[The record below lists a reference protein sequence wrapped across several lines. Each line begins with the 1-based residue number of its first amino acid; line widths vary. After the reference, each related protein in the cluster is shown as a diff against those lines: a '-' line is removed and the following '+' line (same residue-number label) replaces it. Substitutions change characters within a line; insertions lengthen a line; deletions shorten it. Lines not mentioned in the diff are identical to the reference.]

1 MKYIQIS
8 LLLCVI
14 GSFGG
19 YECGDATITQAL
31 TNAVIFFSLFV
42 LTLVI
47 KKAQKKA
54 AVKAA
59 SKRIKDKLYFYY
71 NR

>member
-1 MKYIQIS
+1 MKYIQTL
-8 LLLCVI
+8 LLLCVV

-31 TNAVIFFSLFV
+31 ANAVIFFSLFV

-59 SKRIKDKLYFYY
+59 SIKDK
-71 NR
+71 R

>member
-1 MKYIQIS
+1 MKYIQTL

-42 LTLVI
+42 LTLVV
-47 KKAQKKA
+47 KKAQKKP
-54 AVKAA
+54 
-59 SKRIKDKLYFYY
+59 L
-71 NR
+71 